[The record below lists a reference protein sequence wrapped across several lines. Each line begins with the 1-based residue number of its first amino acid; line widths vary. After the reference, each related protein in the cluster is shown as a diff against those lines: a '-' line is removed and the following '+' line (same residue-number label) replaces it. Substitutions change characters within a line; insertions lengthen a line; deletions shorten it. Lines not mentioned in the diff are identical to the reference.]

1 MVFLN
6 VFVCHFRAQ
15 SKSGKAWGCFIFKA
29 PFEAFLEETKK
40 NGEDAVRQNGA
51 YPYKK
56 FFSPKYEQKEEV
68 GGRHGLE
75 ALGAADAG
83 AAQVGA
89 ARVKGKK

>member
-40 NGEDAVRQNGA
+40 MAKTRYGKMVLIRTKNFSVQNTS
-51 YPYKK
+51 KK
-56 FFSPKYEQKEEV
+56 KKWGVDTAWRLWEPQMQEQLKW
-68 GGRHGLE
+68 GLRE
-75 ALGAADAG
+75 
-83 AAQVGA
+83 
-89 ARVKGKK
+89 